1 MKQLAGGRRVTAR
14 RLIPSL
20 ILMLIAGSVVS
31 TCLADERA
39 SQGDAHRSTTSR
51 TQAHAM
57 KIRLTINGRPTTA
70 TLDDTPSAR
79 DFLTLLPLTLKLD
92 DYNATEKIAT
102 LPHKLSTQGAPV
114 AIEPRV
120 GDFAYYAPWGNLALF
135 YRDFGNSTGLIRLGR
150 FDAGVELLEGPG
162 SLDVTIEAAPR

>member
-1 MKQLAGGRRVTAR
+1 MRCRGSGRHAAATRLACG
-14 RLIPSL
+14 I
-20 ILMLIAGSVVS
+20 ILALLVASAAS
-31 TCLADERA
+31 ACLAAGRVPDIVQFPA
-39 SQGDAHRSTTSR
+39 STANT
-51 TQAHAM
+51 HAGTM
-57 KIRLTINGRPTTA
+57 KIRLRINGQSMTA

-102 LPHKLSTQGAPV
+102 LPRKLSTQGAPV

-135 YRDFGNSTGLIRLGR
+135 YRDFGRSPGLIRLGR
-150 FDAGVELLEGPG
+150 FDADVEVLDGRG
-162 SLDVTIEAAPR
+162 SLDVTIEGVPR